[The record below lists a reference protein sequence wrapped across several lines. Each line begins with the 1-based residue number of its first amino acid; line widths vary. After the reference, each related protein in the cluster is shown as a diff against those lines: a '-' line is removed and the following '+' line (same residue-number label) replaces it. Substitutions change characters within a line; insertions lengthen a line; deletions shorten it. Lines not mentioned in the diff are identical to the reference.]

1 VVFGDFA
8 ELAYSRG
15 GAKVEA
21 SQTLKNGVHSCMGH
35 GFQVKTSLRRH
46 SLRMIDNLQVKKH
59 SISELNPPDFERNIG
74 YTSIYLPCLHDLHFS
89 AFTSSLLNVSQLLR
103 AARHPLTLES
113 PCAKQVKHFPFLSRR
128 WWFRHH
134 LRGSSTTSAIV
145 IIGFHPRG
153 QVLWKSGERKWEL
166 GIYAGK
172 YIHKTSIWCE

>member
-1 VVFGDFA
+1 MVFGDFA

-46 SLRMIDNLQVKKH
+46 SLRMIDNLQVKKAQH
-59 SISELNPPDFERNIG
+59 IG
-74 YTSIYLPCLHDLHFS
+74 IESTWFRKKHRIYFHLSTLSPWSPFS

-103 AARHPLTLES
+103 AARHPLTPES